1 MNAKFSIAIGCDH
14 AAFNYKNQ
22 LAAHLAEQGY
32 DVIDMGCDSEN
43 SCHYPVF
50 AKKVA
55 DAVVGGKCRF
65 GILICGTGIGMS
77 IAANKVKG
85 IRAAVCADEY
95 CTEMTR
101 QHNDAN
107 ILCMGA
113 RVIDYA
119 KAEKLADLFL
129 NTEFMGDKHAIRV
142 GMISDIENGSFNG

>member
-1 MNAKFSIAIGCDH
+1 MNTKFSIAVGCDH
-14 AAFNYKNQ
+14 AAFTYKNK
-22 LAAHLAEQGY
+22 LVAHLDSEGY
-32 DVIDMGCDSEN
+32 EVLDMGCDSEE

-55 DAVVGGKCRF
+55 DAVAEGKCRF

-77 IAANKVKG
+77 IAANKIKG
-85 IRAAVCADEY
+85 IRASVCTDEY

-113 RVIDYA
+113 RVIDYE

-129 NTEFMGDKHAIRV
+129 NTEFMGDKNAIRV
-142 GMISDIENGSFNG
+142 GMIADLEN